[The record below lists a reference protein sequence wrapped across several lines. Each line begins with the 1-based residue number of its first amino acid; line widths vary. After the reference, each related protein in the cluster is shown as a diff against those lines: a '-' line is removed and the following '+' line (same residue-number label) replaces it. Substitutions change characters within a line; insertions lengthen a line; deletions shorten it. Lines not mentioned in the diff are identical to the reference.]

1 MIIQTLRCAL
11 LASVAFSAALPA
23 SGHDTDPARGQEL
36 FRPGLGHAAGL
47 ADHQPANAPPLYT
60 GLGDAIGM
68 TVTTQSAE
76 AQSYFDQGLRLV
88 WGFNHAEARRFFAHA
103 RTLDPGCA
111 MCWWGEAFALGPNIN
126 DGMDDADVRPLTGDW
141 PYLWLDATY
150 LKVRQCG
157 RIISWHQDDV
167 DGHIRGRRRP

>member
-1 MIIQTLRCAL
+1 
-11 LASVAFSAALPA
+11 
-23 SGHDTDPARGQEL
+23 L

-68 TVTTQSAE
+68 TVTTESAE
-76 AQSYFDQGLRLV
+76 AQSYFDQGLRLA
-88 WGFNHAEARRFFAHA
+88 WGFNHAEARRSFAHA

-126 DGMDDADVRPLTGDW
+126 DGMDDADVRPAWEAIQRARALTGAVSAREAALIEALSARYGAN
-141 PYLWLDATY
+141 PMAQRPGST
-150 LKVRQCG
+150 RPG
-157 RIISWHQDDV
+157 
-167 DGHIRGRRRP
+167 RGRSETSPLPGRTTLKSWSFTPTR